1 MNGFALFN
9 GTSSYLEIR
18 QRALEVLDGERG
30 LELPLER
37 AAGGRLTDAC
47 KQNLVAKLQDFFK
60 RPPWQARPR
69 VHCAIGARGVSLRR
83 LTIPVTT
90 RENLER
96 VLLLQ
101 VEAEFPVPPDE
112 LAWGYRLLASNGKNG
127 SATDKQDVLIAAI
140 RKEAVQ
146 EYADL
151 LAKCGVTPVFTL
163 AALAR
168 SRLCPQ
174 PPTAYAI
181 LDIGRNNSEVVFFD
195 NDVPSALRILP
206 WGGDTI
212 TRALAERLNLAASE
226 AEAFKLKLESAPR
239 PNGEIGPK
247 IESALESALD
257 ALAAALNG
265 SHVGRKI
272 YLTGKSIRQKDLAAR
287 LARRL
292 GPGAECHP
300 VEVTGGAGRTAAV
313 LGLRQLNFKGEA
325 PFILEAK
332 ATHAR
337 DVAARPIPWKWAGV
351 SAALALALV
360 LLPYGE
366 AFFLRGH
373 LMHKLS
379 VLKRDTARL
388 ATIDQELNFLE
399 YVKQGQPPYLD
410 TLFLFA
416 KASPPGARLDS
427 LTMNRKGELS
437 WRATLKDSQQ
447 VADFRSKLIDSGMF
461 ANVTVE
467 EQGPATDRQK
477 LAVRMSAQW
486 RALSPRQMLA
496 LGPTPEEIERARTNV
511 HQLVFGAP
519 PMFPGGFPG
528 GAMPGP
534 PPGAA
539 MLSRRAVRPMPVPGS
554 GGPAIQMAPG
564 TPVPVPPGGPN
575 PAPMPVPP
583 EGVNP

>member
-1 MNGFALFN
+1 MNGFTLFN
-9 GTSSYLEIR
+9 GTSCYLEFR
-18 QRALEVLDGERG
+18 QRTLQVLDGERG

-37 AAGGRLTDAC
+37 TAGGRLTEAC
-47 KQNLVAKLQDFFK
+47 KQSLVAKLQEFFK

-69 VHCAIGARGVSLRR
+69 VLCAIGARGVSLRR
-83 LTIPVTT
+83 MTVPATT

-101 VEAEFPVPPDE
+101 VEAEFPVSPDE
-112 LAWGYRLLASNGKNG
+112 LAWGYRLLATNGKNG
-127 SATDKQDVLIAAI
+127 IATDKQDVLIAAI
-140 RKEAVQ
+140 KKEAVQ

-168 SRLCPQ
+168 SRLCAQ
-174 PPTAYAI
+174 PPPAYAV
-181 LDIGRNNSEVVFFD
+181 LDIGRSNSEVVFFD
-195 NDVPSALRILP
+195 NDVPSTLRVLP
-206 WGGDTI
+206 WGGDAI
-212 TRALAERLNLAASE
+212 TRALAERLNLGATE
-226 AEAFKLKLESAPR
+226 AEAFKLKLETAPR

-257 ALAAALNG
+257 SLAAALNG
-265 SHVGRKI
+265 NRVGRKI
-272 YLTGKSIRQKDLAAR
+272 YLTGKSTRQKDLAAR

-292 GPGAECHP
+292 GPGAECQP

-313 LGLRQLNFKGEA
+313 LGLQQLNFNGEH
-325 PFILEAK
+325 PFILETK
-332 ATHAR
+332 ATNAR
-337 DVAARPIPWKWAGV
+337 DVAAHPIPWKWV
-351 SAALALALV
+351 RISAALALALL

-366 AFFLRGH
+366 AFFLKGH
-373 LMHKLS
+373 LAHKLS

-399 YVKQGQPPYLD
+399 YVKQGQPPCLD
-410 TLFLFA
+410 SLFLFA

-427 LTMNRKGELS
+427 LTMSRKGELS

-467 EQGPATDRQK
+467 EQSPSPDRQK
-477 LAVRMSAQW
+477 LTVRMSAQW
-486 RALSPRQMLA
+486 KALSPRQMLA

-511 HQLVFGAP
+511 HQQVFGAP

-534 PPGAA
+534 PPGAVMPA
-539 MLSRRAVRPMPVPGS
+539 RRSVRP
-554 GGPAIQMAPG
+554 APG
-564 TPVPVPPGGPN
+564 PGGPVIQMTPGSPM
-575 PAPMPVPP
+575 PAPPGSPNPTPTPMPPVRP
-583 EGVNP
+583 NP